1 MVASPPPAQG
11 ATSPNRGESH
21 TQLRADIAEILPGV
35 IADRRHF
42 HENPELGY
50 QEFKTSQFVA
60 ERLQA
65 LGVEDLRTG
74 VAKTGI
80 TALIRGTAAG
90 PAKTALIRADMD
102 ALPIEEENETV
113 YRSQIPGV
121 MHACGH
127 DGHTAMLLG
136 IARILL
142 DRRDEFSG
150 TVKLLFQPSEEL
162 PPGGAKPMIDEG
174 ALENPHVD
182 AVFGMH
188 LAQDTPLGKIIL
200 RAGPAMASADAFRI
214 VIKGKGGHG
223 AHPESTID
231 PIVVGSQIVVAL
243 QTIVSREV
251 DPNRA
256 AVVTVGAFRS
266 GVASNVIPDTAELRG
281 TVRSFHPEVRQQLAD
296 RIRALVQGIAKAM
309 RAEAEINYE
318 FGYPPVVNEPKMT
331 ALVREVAVETVGAE
345 NVVDGEPI
353 MAAEDFSYFL
363 NERPGC
369 FFNVGSMNEEK
380 GLVWTHHHP
389 KFDFD
394 EEALGVGMETMVRSV
409 LRFLDE

>member
-1 MVASPPPAQG
+1 MVVSPP
-11 ATSPNRGESH
+11 
-21 TQLRADIAEILPGV
+21 QLRADIDEILPGV
-35 IADRRHF
+35 IADRRHL

-90 PAKTALIRADMD
+90 PGKTALLRADMD
-102 ALPIEEENETV
+102 ALPIHEENETD
-113 YRSQIPGV
+113 YRSQTPGV

-142 DRRDEFSG
+142 ERRDEFSG

-174 ALENPHVD
+174 VLEDPHVD

-200 RAGPAMASADAFRI
+200 RSGPAMASADSFKI

-223 AHPESTID
+223 AHPETTID
-231 PIVVGSQIVVAL
+231 PIVIGSQIVVAL
-243 QTIVSREV
+243 QTIVSREI

-256 AVVTVGAFRS
+256 AVVTVGAFRAGS
-266 GVASNVIPDTAELRG
+266 ASNVIPDTAELRG
-281 TVRSFHPEVRQQLAD
+281 TVRAFHPEVRQQLAD
-296 RIRALVQGIAKAM
+296 RIHDLVTGIANAM
-309 RAEAEINYE
+309 RAEAEIAYE
-318 FGYPPVVNEPKMT
+318 FGYPPVINEAAMT
-331 ALVREVAVETVGAE
+331 VLVREVAVETVGAE
-345 NVVDGEPI
+345 NVIDGEPI

-380 GLVWTHHHP
+380 GLIWTHHHP

-394 EEALGVGMETMVRSV
+394 EEALGVGIETMVRTV
-409 LRFLDE
+409 VRFLGQ